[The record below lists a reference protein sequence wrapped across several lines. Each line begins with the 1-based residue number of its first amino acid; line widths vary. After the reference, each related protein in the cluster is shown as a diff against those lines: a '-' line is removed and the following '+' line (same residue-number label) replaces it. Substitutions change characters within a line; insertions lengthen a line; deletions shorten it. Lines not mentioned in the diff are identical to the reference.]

1 MGSGSLWIKET
12 LPTEETMEKEQGS
25 SKVLELKGDVA
36 VDSAAAVLQ
45 EVVQMTGLP
54 EDYLNSEISDLLGT
68 AQSGVNELTLDQ
80 LRLVLLN
87 YLETVNEEM
96 TQEQDK
102 H

>member
-1 MGSGSLWIKET
+1 
-12 LPTEETMEKEQGS
+12 MEKEQGS